1 VRDLARAAGVIGQNE
16 DYVDLAVSG
25 STLETICNQ
34 YYTRQSGSVKVK
46 VLIMDGGGIDMIFA
60 GGSQSQAQ
68 TNVETFKQFLS
79 RVKSDGTVQHIIY
92 YIYPSE
98 QVASCSRCDFLEA
111 LNGTSLC
118 GKQSAMPL
126 HRPRASV

>member
-68 TNVETFKQFLS
+68 TNVETFK
-79 RVKSDGTVQHIIY
+79 
-92 YIYPSE
+92 
-98 QVASCSRCDFLEA
+98 
-111 LNGTSLC
+111 
-118 GKQSAMPL
+118 
-126 HRPRASV
+126 